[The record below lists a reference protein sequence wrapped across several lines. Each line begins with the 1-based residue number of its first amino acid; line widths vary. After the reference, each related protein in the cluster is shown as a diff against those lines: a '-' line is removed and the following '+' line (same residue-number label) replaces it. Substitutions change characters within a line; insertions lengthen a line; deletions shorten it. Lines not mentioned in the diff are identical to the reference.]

1 MKIALDTEFNGF
13 GGQLISIALVPET
26 LEDIFYEVLPCDNP
40 DQWVAKNVITVLN
53 QEPIHSDF
61 SLAKSVLQHRLQKWL
76 INIQLQTDDDIEIIA
91 DWPDDIRYFCELLIT
106 GPGYMIATPKR
117 MTFTMDRSL
126 PETSI
131 HSKIP
136 HNAREDALSL
146 MRHIINTT
154 E

>member
-40 DQWVAKNVITVLN
+40 DPWVAKNVISVLN

-61 SLAKSVLQHRLQKWL
+61 SLAKSVLQHRLENWFKHM
-76 INIQLQTDDDIEIIA
+76 QLQSDDIEIIA

-106 GPGYMIATPKR
+106 GPGYMIATPKKLR
-117 MTFTMDRSL
+117 FTMDRSL

-136 HNAREDALSL
+136 HNAREDAIRL
-146 MRHIINTT
+146 MRHIINTH
-154 E
+154 

>member
-1 MKIALDTEFNGF
+1 MKVTLDTEFNGF

-26 LEDIFYEVLPCDNP
+26 LDDIFYEVLPCDNP
-40 DQWVAKNVITVLN
+40 DPWVAKNVIPVLN

-61 SLAKSVLQHRLQKWL
+61 SLAKSVLQHRLQNWFKH
-76 INIQLQTDDDIEIIA
+76 IQLQSNDVEIIV

-106 GPGYMIATPKR
+106 GPGYMIATPKKLS
-117 MTFTMDRSL
+117 FTMDRSL

-146 MRHIINTT
+146 MRHIINTH
-154 E
+154 